1 MQLFLALCMLG
12 HCKKAFDNRT
22 ELRAALENWEQS
34 SLQRAPLVATYGDL
48 AFWDVS
54 HVTDMHRLLASL
66 HLFNAPIDLWNTCVP
81 FLQAVAP

>member
-48 AFWDVS
+48 AF
-54 HVTDMHRLLASL
+54 
-66 HLFNAPIDLWNTCVP
+66 
-81 FLQAVAP
+81 